1 MNDEGIGSGVLTAGT
16 TRGHERW
23 RRNMAFAR
31 GALHLTSVAHIHC
44 RLERSRPW
52 TISPQPHPN
61 FIEVSGDAA
70 PGDRYW
76 AVEGAGEDG
85 QESPRLA
92 LAPLRRRG
100 GTHVGAGRQG
110 RYLDNVDMLGRP

>member
-1 MNDEGIGSGVLTAGT
+1 
-16 TRGHERW
+16 
-23 RRNMAFAR
+23 MAFAR

-85 QESPRLA
+85 ADRLN
-92 LAPLRRRG
+92 RVRG
-100 GTHVGAGRQG
+100 GRDPARADNWPVGGGERSA
-110 RYLDNVDMLGRP
+110 